1 MIPIWGAVTVAIAVL
16 NLGFL
21 LGRVF
26 ERRQWM
32 GRSTSSTEPR

>member
-1 MIPIWGAVTVAIAVL
+1 MDVVVTIALTMGAL

-26 ERRQWM
+26 ERWDYTRN
-32 GRSTSSTEPR
+32 GRS